1 MHRVIAGTS
10 DTTDRIL
17 IAANPR
23 AGAGSPGGIVERLA
37 SVLRHY
43 QFRVDVFTDLDAVT
57 AAADRSWRAGEL
69 RALVAAG
76 GDGTVAELV
85 NRTAVGL
92 PITVFPLGTAN
103 LLAGYLN
110 IFRTFQPFARML
122 RRGATIRLDAGQAN
136 GRIFLLMVGCGFDA
150 EVVERLHSTRG
161 GHISMWSYAKP
172 IFESIRSYQYP
183 ELRIYGDCAPRGSA
197 PVASAVH
204 SGSHEP
210 KTGAAGDVIADGGLI
225 TANTAAAESTAAAG
239 AATLVLPAGDAG
251 QGPWTRVVSPT
262 ARWVFVVNL
271 PCYAAKLQFAPGA
284 LGTDGQLEVATFR
297 YGSLLQ
303 GFRYLSYLWTGQQS
317 RLSPSDYGRLYGQ
330 HIRIEAD
337 VPVRYQ
343 LDGDP
348 GGLLPLAIDVLPSRL
363 TLIAPPERVAALT
376 GIPQ

>member
-1 MHRVIAGTS
+1 MHRATAGDS
-10 DTTDRIL
+10 DSTNRVL

-57 AAADRSWRAGEL
+57 AAADRAWRAGDL

-85 NRTAVGL
+85 NRTAIGL

-110 IFRTFQPFARML
+110 IFRAFQPFARML
-122 RRGATIRLDAGQAN
+122 RRGATVRLDAGQAN

-150 EVVERLHSTRG
+150 EVVERLHSNRG

-172 IFESIRSYQYP
+172 IFDSIRSYQYP
-183 ELRIYGDCAPRGSA
+183 ELRIYGDCAPRGNAVQAGGNALETSG
-197 PVASAVH
+197 VGSSGLGSAVV
-204 SGSHEP
+204 GGADVG
-210 KTGAAGDVIADGGLI
+210 TGAAAR
-225 TANTAAAESTAAAG
+225 
-239 AATLVLPAGDAG
+239 AATLVLPAGVEG
-251 QGPWTRVVSPT
+251 RESSGPVLSATG
-262 ARWVFVVNL
+262 RWVFVVNL
-271 PCYAAKLQFAPGA
+271 PTYAARLQFAPGA
-284 LGTDGQLEVATFR
+284 LGTDGQLEVVTFR
-297 YGSLLQ
+297 YGSFWQ
-303 GFRYLSYLWTGQQS
+303 GIRYLSYLWTGQQS
-317 RLSPSDYGRLYGQ
+317 RLSASDYGRLQGRRL
-330 HIRIEAD
+330 RIEAD

-348 GGLLPLAIDVLPSRL
+348 GGLLPLAIEVLPNRL
-363 TLIAPPERVAALT
+363 TLLAPPERVAALT
-376 GIPQ
+376 GASE

>member
-1 MHRVIAGTS
+1 MHRATPGTS
-10 DTTDRIL
+10 DSTNRVL

-57 AAADRSWRAGEL
+57 AAADRAWRAGEL

-85 NRTAVGL
+85 NRTAIGL

-110 IFRTFQPFARML
+110 IFRAFQPFARML
-122 RRGATIRLDAGQAN
+122 RRGATVRLDAGQAN

-150 EVVERLHSTRG
+150 EVVERLHSNRG

-183 ELRIYGDCAPRGSA
+183 ELRIYGDCAPRGNAVQAGDNALETSGVRNSVLGSA
-197 PVASAVH
+197 MV
-204 SGSHEP
+204 G
-210 KTGAAGDVIADGGLI
+210 GAAVGS
-225 TANTAAAESTAAAG
+225 AAAAQ
-239 AATLVLPAGDAG
+239 AATLVLPAGADVLSATG
-251 QGPWTRVVSPT
+251 
-262 ARWVFVVNL
+262 RWVFVVNL
-271 PCYAAKLQFAPGA
+271 PTYAARLQFAPGA

-297 YGSLLQ
+297 YGSLWQ
-303 GFRYLSYLWTGQQS
+303 GIRYLSYLWTGQHS
-317 RLSPSDYGRLYGQ
+317 RLAASDYGRLRGR
-330 HIRIEAD
+330 HLRIEAD

-348 GGLLPLAIDVLPSRL
+348 GGLLPLTIEVLPNRL
-363 TLIAPPERVAALT
+363 TLLASPERVAALT
-376 GIPQ
+376 GASE

>member
-1 MHRVIAGTS
+1 MHRATAGTS
-10 DTTDRIL
+10 ETTTDRIL

-43 QFRVDVFTDLDAVT
+43 QFRVDVYTDLDAVT
-57 AAADRSWRAGEL
+57 AAADRAWQAGEL

-85 NRTAVGL
+85 NRTAIGL

-110 IFRTFQPFARML
+110 IFRAFQPFARML
-122 RRGATIRLDAGQAN
+122 RRGATVRLDAGQAN

-161 GHISMWSYAKP
+161 GHISMWSYSKP

-183 ELRIYGDCAPRGSA
+183 ELRIYGDCAPRGNAHLISAGHASGNAPHSSTVGSTVAASARFASAAA
-197 PVASAVH
+197 PV
-204 SGSHEP
+204 
-210 KTGAAGDVIADGGLI
+210 
-225 TANTAAAESTAAAG
+225 
-239 AATLVLPAGDAG
+239 AATLVAATGGDNRNPAD
-251 QGPWTRVVSPT
+251 RVVKAT

-271 PCYAAKLQFAPGA
+271 PCYAARLQFAPGA
-284 LGTDGQLEVATFR
+284 LGTDGVLEVSTFR
-297 YGSLLQ
+297 DGSFWQ
-303 GFRYLSYLWTGQQS
+303 GIRYLGYLWSGQHS
-317 RLSPSDYGRLYGQ
+317 RLSPSDYGRLQGR

-348 GGLLPLAIDVLPSRL
+348 GGLLPLAIEVLPNRL
-363 TLIAPPERVAALT
+363 TLLAPPERVAALT
-376 GIPQ
+376 GTPE